1 MDVNEFLSMGGY
13 ASYVWPA
20 YGIAASVL
28 IAMTVASVCRLLQI
42 RRDLAR
48 LESDVAAKATGS
60 PP

>member
-1 MDVNEFLSMGGY
+1 MDENSLLSMGGY

-20 YGIAASVL
+20 YGIAALVL
-28 IAMTVASVCRLLQI
+28 IAMTIASVCRLQRV

-48 LESDVAAKATGS
+48 LESDVAAKGTGS